1 MKEAG
6 GLLFQGQLRDVGK
19 HVVFD
24 DTLNFFKN
32 TYETTIDTNPY
43 STIQKGVTLLAEKST
58 VFRRPTRT
66 RSGGTHSAYCHL
78 HPLFSQMTDLA
89 KDKGDIE
96 FANEMMHKII
106 EGLLKQH
113 KNSKNN
119 EK

>member
-1 MKEAG
+1 MRTT
-6 GLLFQGQLRDVGK
+6 GLSIDS
-19 HVVFD
+19 
-24 DTLNFFKN
+24 TL
-32 TYETTIDTNPY
+32 
-43 STIQKGVTLLAEKST
+43 TLT
-58 VFRRPTRT
+58 PRT
-66 RSGGTHSAYCHL
+66 WSGGTHSAYCHL
-78 HPLFSQMTDLA
+78 HPLFSQMPDLA